1 MNNQHLSI
9 RACAETDW
17 PAVSQIIRAVS
28 EKGDTF
34 TYPADMSDSLA
45 RRLWIQDPP
54 GLTVV
59 AVEASGTIVG
69 TAKMGCN
76 QLGPG
81 SHVATASFMVAASAR
96 RCGVG
101 RSLAEFALTW
111 ARQQG
116 YRAMQF
122 NAVVASNLAAIS
134 LWQELGFSI
143 VGTVPAAF
151 LHPDA
156 SYVDLHVMHRFLW

>member
-17 PAVSQIIRAVS
+17 PAVSQIIHAVS
-28 EKGDTF
+28 AKADTF
-34 TYPADMSDSLA
+34 TYPPDMSDSLA
-45 RRLWIQDPP
+45 RTLWIQDPP

-69 TAKMGCN
+69 TAKMGRN

-134 LWQELGFSI
+134 LWQELGFRI

-156 SYVDLHVMHRFLW
+156 SYVDLHVMHRFL